1 MKIVGADLSISATGI
16 AQRDGS
22 VITVGGKPSLGD
34 DRLIIIEDALI
45 QALGLE
51 DADRCGGC
59 EHDWDIHDADGR
71 CWYTVARGVEGSN
84 LVCPCKTTRPEDSRA
99 DLLVVEGSVARSQ
112 TAYISGQLHGIVKR
126 LCIRHGMPFVFVPP
140 ATLKA
145 YATGKGNGDKT
156 QMAIAALKR
165 AGAEFRDDNQCDAAW
180 LRWAA
185 LDHYGLAEFSM
196 PQAQRDRLAKVSWPN
211 NGALTSP

>member
-16 AQRDGS
+16 ARHNGDM
-22 VITVGGKPSLGD
+22 ITVGGKPALGD
-34 DRLIIIEDALI
+34 QRLIIIEDELI
-45 QALGLE
+45 LALGLWHDE
-51 DADRCGGC
+51 DD
-59 EHDWDIHDADGR
+59 D
-71 CWYTVARGVEGSN
+71 
-84 LVCPCKTTRPEDSRA
+84 RA

-126 LCIRHGMPFVFVPP
+126 LCIRHGMPYVFVPP

-165 AGAEFRDDNQCDAAW
+165 AGREFRDDNQCDAAW

-196 PQAQRDRLAKVSWPN
+196 PQAHRERLAKVSWPMI
-211 NGALTSP
+211 GARSAAVTGS

>member
-1 MKIVGADLSISATGI
+1 MKIVGADLSITATGI

-22 VITVGGKPSLGD
+22 VITVGGKPALAD
-34 DRLIIIEDALI
+34 QRLIIIEDALI
-45 QALGLE
+45 QALGLTG
-51 DADRCGGC
+51 DRRCSGC
-59 EHDWDIHDADGR
+59 EHGWDIHDADGR
-71 CWYTVARGVEGSN
+71 CWFTVAHGLPDSN
-84 LVCPCKTTRPEDSRA
+84 LVCPCKTSGPDDDRA

-126 LCIRHGMPFVFVPP
+126 LCIRHAMPYVFVPP

-156 QMAIAALKR
+156 AMAIAALKR
-165 AGAEFRDDNQCDAAW
+165 AGQEFGDDNQCDAAW

-185 LDHYGLAEFSM
+185 LDHYGHPAFDM
-196 PQAQRDRLAKVSWPN
+196 PSAQRQRLAKVSWPKI
-211 NGALTSP
+211 GALTSP

>member
-16 AQRDGS
+16 ARWDGS

-34 DRLIIIEDALI
+34 YRLIIIEDALI
-45 QALGLE
+45 EALWGNP
-51 DADRCGGC
+51 A
-59 EHDWDIHDADGR
+59 
-71 CWYTVARGVEGSN
+71 YSN
-84 LVCPCKTTRPEDSRA
+84 GAA

-126 LCIRHGMPFVFVPP
+126 LCKRSGMPYVFVPP
-140 ATLKA
+140 ATLKK
-145 YATGKGNGDKT
+145 YATGKGNADKT

-165 AGAEFRDDNQCDAAW
+165 AGTEFPDDNQCDAAW

-196 PQAQRDRLAKVSWPN
+196 PQAQREALAKVDWPKI
-211 NGALTSP
+211 GARPTAVTRL